1 MAGGKD
7 IKFGHDK
14 RPISTF
20 TNREQNLYNYQTG
33 EVLVDE
39 SGNPLITEQEEFFLN
54 DATSERSTSVAFG
67 SKPSDVYDYTKHSF
81 VGLEQATY
89 GVDLDSYVG
98 SATSLPV
105 FQRDGNVVGAG
116 TTVVQRTSYKVPI
129 TGHPGISTFDG
140 NVEVKTVYASGSR
153 GEKNKIYYGDGVG
166 IQTVVGVKLGDK
178 ITGSNIP
185 DGTFVTKV
193 DRGRLIVSNDI
204 NTGIQTSRLRIRR
217 SEKAPYKV
225 NNIIKIAEVF
235 RETSEVSTT
244 LLGVNRAE
252 TQLSLFSN
260 VSSYGLDT
268 SEFEGYSVTTGRSL
282 SEWDQRYNQ
291 TYGKH
296 YNAKVDED
304 TMESAI
310 TLESYPVPYAFPFN
324 LTWDKIGFYDSV
336 KFPQYKNFILFGNAL
351 YNYYTIGNGASEG
364 WGLNWANKFLD
375 PSIVNIVSDDVKYNM
390 GFPDSFAAIDTWTD
404 TWRDIKD
411 KQFKDPNGNLFDD
424 SAIELLIGEVFKTSN
439 TIPGY
444 STTNRRFSA
453 LQSRRVFRYQPGRI
467 SGFTFGVKTSDE
479 PVSGYRIEWGI
490 ANPTDQYMFVVY
502 GGQLSIRRRSTIY
515 LDEDSIARSNLDP
528 KNTSVNIDGVF
539 YPTIQPLIPDSDP
552 YGDGTE
558 FFTLDI
564 PREKWNGDR
573 LDGNGVSGYQIQMD
587 RVTMWKIEFGWYG
600 AIGARFYAYVPVNNG
615 DARWVVV
622 HTLVIENSVGQPC
635 LQDSYF
641 RLKYIT
647 DVFNTTDMRK
657 PCFLYKY
664 GASYYIDGGDEGTQN
679 VYAINSGIKS
689 TYTGVQKP
697 IIAITPK
704 TFMTSQVGTEI
715 VNKKMIIP
723 KSINITSDSLTKVQ
737 IVNVSGAPGFGH
749 AFTPGVAS
757 TITGRDIYANFTDGN
772 TITAINMGANDPGTP
787 GGIDTYFYDSDV
799 GAKLIGPGVYNYYI
813 ESVSGDA
820 GAGSPTRNGQ
830 AAKTTATVVG
840 YGPGTKNYPRKHSP
854 TYSKRLLAGMSVIDS
869 VTGLTTSLPNG
880 GGDPAAGIGTFGYP
894 IRLSNY
900 ETEFASDFKFTGSKI
915 EVQFLNPESRDRW
928 NGTGG
933 SNWYSDFVIG
943 LTNKTPIV
951 SSPDILTEWE
961 GVNWID
967 IETGNAG
974 SGNTSII
981 PKDNILYGEHSH
993 DFAGMNADGDES
1005 SESFDG
1011 SVIRSSRLE
1020 IDSRIPTPKGAGSGR
1035 PSLITYTVRDP
1046 ITVTN
1051 ITQVHTRPNST
1062 VPGTYLVMKAGLSFP
1077 TEIDEFDGGQV
1088 AVSLVGGSVNIT
1100 SATFEGDKE
1109 DYTDGD
1115 GNKVEFIKIS
1125 ASLGA
1130 TYDGVEFNLYVRPI
1144 KMVSGDMPTKQ
1155 KLYNYEPWPLYL
1167 VGKLKDNAAIN
1178 GITVKETVGD
1188 FSRTITPRLYV
1199 KGNIEVTNADNEA
1212 GTLGQAP
1219 PHYREVDRL
1228 SSALYDTQ
1236 DEQTLRPGVV
1246 KDTFYIGANE
1256 TETVDLSKIFNPD
1269 RDSIVPDN
1277 LNVEA
1282 TFFAA
1287 EKIDAG
1293 SVGQVQATVNYTEQ

>member
-14 RPISTF
+14 RPISTY
-20 TNREQNLYNYQTG
+20 TNKEQNLYNYQSG

-39 SGNPLITEQEEFFLN
+39 SGSPLITEQEEFFLN
-54 DATSERSTSVAFG
+54 DATAERSTSVAFG
-67 SKPSDVYDYTKHSF
+67 KDPTSTYTYKKHSF
-81 VGLEQATY
+81 VGIHTATY

-116 TTVVQRTSYKVPI
+116 TTVIQLSSYEVPI

-140 NVEVKTVYASGSR
+140 NVEVKTVYDSSSR
-153 GEKNKIYYGDGVG
+153 GERNKIYYGDGVG

-185 DGTFVTKV
+185 DGTFVTGIN
-193 DRGRLIVSNDI
+193 RGRLIVSNDI
-204 NTGIQTSRLRIRR
+204 NTGRQTSNLRIRR
-217 SEKAPYKV
+217 TEDAKYKV
-225 NNIIKIAEVF
+225 DNIIKVAEVF
-235 RETSEVSTT
+235 KETSEVSTT

-260 VSSYGLDT
+260 VSSYGLDE
-268 SEFEGYSVTTGRSL
+268 SEFEGYSFTGGISIGD
-282 SEWDQRYNQ
+282 WDRRYNQ
-291 TYGKH
+291 TYGNH

-310 TLESYPVPYAFPFN
+310 TLESYPVAYAFPFN
-324 LTWDKIGFYDSV
+324 EVWSRLGYYDSV
-336 KFPQYKNFILFGNAL
+336 KFPQYRNFIIFGNAL
-351 YNYYTIGNGASEG
+351 YNYFTPGGAGWANG
-364 WGLNWANKFLD
+364 WGYNWANKFLN
-375 PSIVNIVSDDVKYNM
+375 PASVNVVSNDVKYNL
-390 GFPDSFAAIDTWTD
+390 GYPDSFADIDTWTD
-404 TWRDIKD
+404 TWRGIKD
-411 KQFKDPNGNLFDD
+411 KQLKDPNGNLFDD
-424 SAIELLIGEVFKTSN
+424 SAIELLIGEVYKTSN

-444 STTNRRFSA
+444 SSTNRRFSA

-467 SGFTFGVKTSDE
+467 SGFTFGVKSSDE

-490 ANPTDQYMFVVY
+490 ANPTDQYVFVVY
-502 GGQLSIRRRSTIY
+502 GGQISIRRRSTIY

-539 YPTIQPLIPDSDP
+539 YPTIQPAIPDSDP
-552 YGDGTE
+552 YGSGKE
-558 FFTLDI
+558 FYTLDI

-573 LDGNGVSGYQIQMD
+573 LDGNGASGYQIQLD

-635 LQDSYF
+635 LEDSYF
-641 RLKYIT
+641 RLKYVT

-679 VYAINSGIKS
+679 VYAVNSGIKS
-689 TYTGVQKP
+689 TFTGTQKP
-697 IIAITPK
+697 IIGITPK
-704 TFMTSQVGTEI
+704 TFMTSRIGTEI

-723 KSINITSDSLTKVQ
+723 KSINITADSLTEVQ
-737 IVNVSGAPGFGH
+737 IVNVKGGPGFGH
-749 AFTPGVAS
+749 AYTPGVAS
-757 TITGRDIYANFTDGN
+757 TITGRDIHANFTTGN
-772 TITAINMGANDPGTP
+772 SITAVPAATDGSTDTS
-787 GGIDTYFYDSDV
+787 TYFYDSDV
-799 GAKLIGPGVYNYYI
+799 GAKLIGPGIFNYYVK
-813 ESVSGDA
+813 SVSGNA
-820 GAGSPTRNGQ
+820 GAGAPKRNGQ
-830 AAKTTATVVG
+830 AAKTTAIVVG
-840 YGPGTKNYPRKHSP
+840 YGPATSSYPNYHGS
-854 TYSKRLLAGMSVIDS
+854 TYSKRLLAGLSVVDN

-880 GGDPAAGIGTFGYP
+880 GGDPGAGIGTFGYP

-900 ETEFASDFKFTGSKI
+900 ETEFASDFKLTGSTI
-915 EVQFLNPESRDRW
+915 EVQFLNPISMDQW

-933 SNWYSDFVIG
+933 SNWWSDFVIG

-974 SGNTSII
+974 SGNTSIL
-981 PKDNILYGEHSH
+981 PKNNILFGEHSH
-993 DFAGMNADGDES
+993 DYAGMTASGYETIETYATS
-1005 SESFDG
+1005 PF
-1011 SVIRSSRLE
+1011 RTSRLE
-1020 IDSRIPTPKGAGSGR
+1020 IDRRIPYPKGSGTGQ
-1035 PSLITYTVRDP
+1035 PSSLTFTVRDP
-1046 ITVTN
+1046 IEVTN
-1051 ITQVHTRPNST
+1051 ITQLESHPVTG
-1062 VPGTYLVMKAGLSFP
+1062 VPGFYLAKDANNSFP
-1077 TEIDEFDGGQV
+1077 PDIDEFDGGQV
-1088 AVSLVGGSVNIT
+1088 AVSLPGGSVVVT
-1100 SATFEGDKE
+1100 SATFEGTVQDYNATPDEKIE
-1109 DYTDGD
+1109 FIEISSDLGAPYTDST
-1115 GNKVEFIKIS
+1115 FILHIRP
-1125 ASLGA
+1125 
-1130 TYDGVEFNLYVRPI
+1130 VR
-1144 KMVSGDMPTKQ
+1144 MVSGDMATRQ

-1199 KGNIEVTNADNEA
+1199 KGNIEVTNAGNNA

-1219 PHYREVDRL
+1219 PHYQEVDRL
-1228 SSALYDTQ
+1228 SSALYDVQ
-1236 DEQTLRPGVV
+1236 DEQTMRPGIV
-1246 KDTFYIGANE
+1246 KDTFYVGANE
-1256 TETVDLSKIFNPD
+1256 TQTIDLSKIFNPD

-1277 LNVEA
+1277 LNVE
-1282 TFFAA
+1282 TVFFAA
-1287 EKIDAG
+1287 EKIDDG
-1293 SVGQVQATVNYTEQ
+1293 SAGQVQATVNYTEQ